1 MITPPR
7 LRRITAFSGGLVLL
21 FKGIP
26 ERVVA
31 EVAPDTHAAH
41 NSIVSGVT
49 AGVSV
54 PGHSQNQRLFSLAL
68 QLVSVCR
75 DTAKAKACSHWR
87 YSWCQCAGTQPK
99 PRLVLTGVTAGVSLP
114 GHSQSQGLL
123 SASEAAKVR
132 VVSVPS

>member
-1 MITPPR
+1 M
-7 LRRITAFSGGLVLL
+7 LL

-54 PGHSQNQRLFSLAL
+54 PGHSQSQGLFSLAL

-75 DTAKAKACSHWR
+75 DTAKAKACPYWR

-123 SASEAAKVR
+123 SASETAKVR

>member
-7 LRRITAFSGGLVLL
+7 LRIITAFSGGLVLL
-21 FKGIP
+21 FKWIP

-41 NSIVSGVT
+41 NSIVTGVT

-54 PGHSQNQRLFSLAL
+54 PGHSQ
-68 QLVSVCR
+68 
-75 DTAKAKACSHWR
+75 
-87 YSWCQCAGTQPK
+87 
-99 PRLVLTGVTAGVSLP
+99 
-114 GHSQSQGLL
+114 SQGSF
-123 SASEAAKVR
+123 SASETAKVR